1 VKLSGKRLLAATS
14 TLCLLLLSGAPAL
27 AQSISLSGT
36 LYQYRADRDRPAP
49 ASSVRVFVREPSA
62 GKWIGPIL
70 TDAYGR
76 FAFYNLKA
84 GRYLLKV
91 YRSASTE
98 SLVWQQ
104 EVAVPGQ
111 LQPIVFR

>member
-1 VKLSGKRLLAATS
+1 MPGRRLLSVTL
-14 TLCLLLLSGAPAL
+14 TLCLLLAAGAPAL
-27 AQSISLSGT
+27 AQSVSLSGT
-36 LYQYRADRDRPAP
+36 LYQYRPAQDRPAP
-49 ASSVRVFVREPSA
+49 ASSVRIFVREPSA

-70 TDAYGR
+70 TDEYGR

-91 YRSASTE
+91 YRSANAA
-98 SLVWQQ
+98 SLAWQQ

-111 LQPIVFR
+111 LQPIVLR